1 MSKITEMDTIWE
13 VPDELWAEIKQV
25 LDELDPPRSTGR
37 PRVDQRRA
45 LDGIIYRLRSSCQWN
60 HLPEKFGSDSSVH
73 RTFQRWLENGVF
85 ERVWALLV
93 EKCDELGG
101 VAWEWQA
108 ADGSMG
114 KARQGGT
121 SPDRTPRT
129 GYRQSSRNFVGSRT
143 GARPGQR
150 EAYWLTAMA
159 GRSA

>member
-1 MSKITEMDTIWE
+1 MSKIAELDTIWE

-73 RTFQRWLENGVF
+73 RTFQRWLESGVF

-93 EKCDELGG
+93 ERCDEIGA
-101 VAWEWQA
+101 VQWEWQA

-114 KARQGGT
+114 KARFGGIMLAPT
-121 SPDRTPRT
+121 
-129 GYRQSSRNFVGSRT
+129 QRT
-143 GARPGQR
+143 GARAGQR
-150 EAYWLTAMA
+150 EASWLTAMA

>member
-1 MSKITEMDTIWE
+1 MGNTDELDTIWE
-13 VPDELWAEIKQV
+13 VPDELWAEVRQV
-25 LDELDPPRSTGR
+25 LEELDPPMRTGR

-45 LDGIIYRLRSSCQWN
+45 LDGVIYRLRSSCRWN

-93 EKCDELGG
+93 ERCDELGG
-101 VAWEWQA
+101 VQWEWQA

-114 KARQGGT
+114 KARQGG
-121 SPDRTPRT
+121 PCWAEPRPELD
-129 GYRQSSRNFVGSRT
+129 SET

-150 EAYWLTAMA
+150 EASWLMAMA
-159 GRSA
+159 GR

>member
-1 MSKITEMDTIWE
+1 MSKIAEMETIWE
-13 VPDELWAEIKQV
+13 APDELWAEVKRV
-25 LDELDPPRSTGR
+25 LDELDPPRKTGR

-60 HLPEKFGSDSSVH
+60 HLPERFGSDSSVH

-93 EKCDELGG
+93 EKCDELGA
-101 VAWEWQA
+101 VQWEWQA
-108 ADGSMG
+108 ADGAMG
-114 KARQGGT
+114 KARLGGIM
-121 SPDRTPRT
+121 SAPI
-129 GYRQSSRNFVGSRT
+129 QRT
-143 GARPGQR
+143 GARAGRR